1 MRISF
6 GGSITV
12 PSQSE
17 RWFSEIRAGRAFNR
31 GVVVVAGAAQI
42 AEVQLLNPVASG
54 KQAMIYSAM
63 FSSNV
68 NDQPQLRRYDTA
80 LATLV
85 GNGVNLL
92 AGGAASVCEI
102 RTAIP
107 AATDGSQL
115 LILQT
120 LASSPQALS
129 PVWIAELSPGQGYL
143 ITGSTAVD
151 GICAVWWWN
160 EV

>member
-1 MRISF
+1 MRI
-6 GGSITV
+6 GYGTTVTV
-12 PSQSE
+12 PAQSE

-31 GVVVVAGAAQI
+31 GVVVVAGGAQI
-42 AEVQLLNPVASG
+42 AEAQLFNPVGSG
-54 KQAMIYSAM
+54 KQVLIYSAM

-80 LATLV
+80 LGTLI
-85 GNGVNLL
+85 GNGANLL
-92 AGGAASVCEI
+92 AGGAASVAEI

-107 AATDGSQL
+107 AAVDGSQL
-115 LILQT
+115 LILQVVANT
-120 LASSPQALS
+120 PQALS

-143 ITGSTAVD
+143 ITGSVVVD